1 MSYYKPVNGMCGI
14 FRVSCPLPGNL
25 LAALIKFYQCLFCL
39 RVLWFLFI
47 SLKSLL
53 LEILVHMSSITVG
66 SFDGIAYGVLH
77 DLCNIGWF
85 LQFGYIVLTTSAGI
99 MDHEEARRKN
109 VGGKVLGFF
118 Y

>member
-14 FRVSCPLPGNL
+14 FRVSCPLPGSL
-25 LAALIKFYQCLFCL
+25 LAALINFYQCLFCL

-77 DLCNIGWF
+77 DLCNNG
-85 LQFGYIVLTTSAGI
+85 
-99 MDHEEARRKN
+99 
-109 VGGKVLGFF
+109 
-118 Y
+118 